1 MRRARAEIV
10 HEYGPFP
17 DAKVAGVTY
26 DGRELWFAS
35 DDKLNAVDPANGE
48 LRRSLDVPANA
59 GTAFDGRHLYQIGND
74 RIQKLDAKTGAV
86 VATVPAPGTGLSGLA
101 WAEGSLWVGV
111 YKERRIYEID
121 PESGAV
127 LRTIESNRFVTG
139 VAWVDKELW
148 HGTWEDD
155 QSEIRRVDAVT
166 GEVAEVLE
174 MPEGLLVSGLDSD
187 GKDRLFCGGGTSGKV
202 RVVRRPKRAT

>member
-26 DGRELWFAS
+26 DGRDIWFGS
-35 DDKLNAVDPANGE
+35 DDKLTAIDTATGE
-48 LRRSLDVPANA
+48 IRRSLDTPAPA
-59 GTAFDGRHLYQIGND
+59 GTTFDGKYLYKIADD
-74 RIQKLDAKTGAV
+74 RIHKLNPATGAV
-86 VATVPAPGTGLSGLA
+86 VGSIPTPAGGGHSGLA
-101 WAEGSLWVGV
+101 WAEGSLWIGQ
-111 YKERRIYEID
+111 YRERKIHQVD
-121 PESGAV
+121 PATGAV

-139 VAWVDKELW
+139 VAWVDGEMW

-155 QSEIRRVDAVT
+155 KSEIRRVDAAT

-187 GKDRLFCGGGTSGKV
+187 RADRLFCGGGTSGKV
-202 RVVRRPKRAT
+202 RVVRRPKRA

>member
-17 DAKVAGVTY
+17 DANVAGVTY
-26 DGRELWFAS
+26 DGHDIWFAS
-35 DDKLNAVDPANGE
+35 DDKLNAVDPASGE

-86 VATVPAPGTGLSGLA
+86 VATIPSPGTGLSGLA

-111 YKERRIYEID
+111 YRERRIYEIH

-202 RVVRRPKRAT
+202 RVVRRPKRD